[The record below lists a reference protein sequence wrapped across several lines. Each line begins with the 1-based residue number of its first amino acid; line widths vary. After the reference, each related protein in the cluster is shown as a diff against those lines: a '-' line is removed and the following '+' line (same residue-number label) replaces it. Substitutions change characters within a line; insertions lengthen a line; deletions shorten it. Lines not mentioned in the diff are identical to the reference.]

1 MAGRYVRVLVG
12 AFVELVERSRAQYR
26 NAAVRAVP
34 IGVRGRASNFQ
45 TVRTGFA
52 SGRCGGVLHQV
63 SMRSSQTNTPE
74 PFAIRFFET
83 HHRPRKSIVR

>member
-26 NAAVRAVP
+26 NAALWAVP

-45 TVRTGFA
+45 MVKTGFA
-52 SGRCGGVLHQV
+52 SGCSGGLLHQV
-63 SMRSSQTNTPE
+63 SLRPSETNTPE
-74 PFAIRFFET
+74 PVAIRFFET
-83 HHRPRKSIVR
+83 HHRSCKSIVR